1 MKNKNDMPTTSKV
14 RAVKKINQIFNA
26 LKIKFSKRK
35 EREKSKNAYE
45 KKLNFNDILNNK
57 TKNME
62 FVWAE

>member
-35 EREKSKNAYE
+35 EREKSKNSYE
-45 KKLNFNDILNNK
+45 KN
-57 TKNME
+57 
-62 FVWAE
+62 